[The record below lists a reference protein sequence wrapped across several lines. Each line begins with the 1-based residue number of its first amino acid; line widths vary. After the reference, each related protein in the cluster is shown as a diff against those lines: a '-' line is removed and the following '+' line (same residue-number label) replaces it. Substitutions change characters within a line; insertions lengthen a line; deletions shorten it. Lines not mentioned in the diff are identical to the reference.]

1 MGQVIEQKKTV
12 LAQASEDALVVDTM
26 GGRMHVPEQRG
37 QSYLLRLRK
46 TGIVKRLIERLFTR
60 QDWTRATQASQ
71 GWQAIED
78 SLKLVGWSK
87 AGRVV
92 ALRRRVKN
100 DLALTVKKRGTKGKS
115 EPGQMV
121 LALPADEVQ
130 DSAQMWEYS
139 ALMTD
144 VEYELAA
151 IGQIYG
157 DRCDCRTCQV
167 CGFDQPQR
175 QWEWGG
181 SDYICR
187 RIVGQFA
194 LPTPPPALTA
204 TG

>member
-1 MGQVIEQKKTV
+1 MGQVIKQKKTV

-92 ALRRRVKN
+92 VLRRRVKN

-115 EPGQMV
+115 EPGQVV

-130 DSAQMWEYS
+130 DSAQMWEYT
-139 ALMTD
+139 ALVTD
-144 VEYELAA
+144 VKYELAA

-157 DRCDCRTCQV
+157 DRCDYDN
-167 CGFDQPQR
+167 GFDEPQR

-181 SDYICR
+181 SDCICR
-187 RIVGQFA
+187 KIFGQFA